1 MSSPE
6 ENKEPDG
13 FQDTQGL
20 KHRPMLLLPYTDHD
34 GFYGPQE
41 TDCRYISI
49 GWAQYNPRMISV
61 KTLRRRENSAQEG
74 ADREKKRRW
83 SRQSEELPLHRCID
97 ATLLIAETV
106 AQVEG
111 NDCIELKV
119 GTLENQDETKQLP
132 IWSQDRPVREEFK
145 KKLLEDQ
152 VLKRRLKKLAE
163 TLIALDSDG
172 AFEVADDVG
181 QR

>member
-34 GFYGPQE
+34 GFYDAQE

-61 KTLRRRENSAQEG
+61 KTLRRPENRGQEG
-74 ADREKKRRW
+74 ASREKSRW

-111 NDCIELKV
+111 NDFIELKV
-119 GTLENQDETKQLP
+119 GTLENQDDAKQLP
-132 IWSQDRPVREEFK
+132 ICPHDRPVREEFK

-152 VLKRRLKKLAE
+152 VLKRRLKRLAE
-163 TLIALDSDG
+163 TLIALDSAG

>member
-1 MSSPE
+1 MNSLA
-6 ENKEPDG
+6 DTTG

-34 GFYGPQE
+34 GFYDPQS

-49 GWAQYNPRMISV
+49 GWAQYDPRKISV
-61 KTLRRRENSAQEG
+61 KTLRGGLRAPRRPDENYPDE
-74 ADREKKRRW
+74 RFRW

-106 AQVEG
+106 AQIEG
-111 NDCIELKV
+111 NDCIELSA
-119 GTLENQDETKQLP
+119 GTLERQDEIKRLP
-132 IWSQDRPVREEFK
+132 ICPDDKTLREEFK

-152 VLKRRLKKLAE
+152 VLKSRLKRLAE
-163 TLIALDSDG
+163 TLTALDSAG
-172 AFEVADDVG
+172 AFEMAQEVA